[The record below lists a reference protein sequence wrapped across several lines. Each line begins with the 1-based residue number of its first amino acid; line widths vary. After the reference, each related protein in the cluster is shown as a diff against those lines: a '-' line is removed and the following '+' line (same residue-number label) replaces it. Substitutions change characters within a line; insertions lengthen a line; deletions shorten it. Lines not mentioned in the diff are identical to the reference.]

1 MDLSPVQVL
10 ARLSRESHTAAMN
23 APVDIESRDPQRPG
37 ELDRRDPH
45 HRFLLLLLGLGIIIF
60 WVPRLPGSLW
70 VDETTTAWTVDASCG
85 EMLDRSVEFQSMP
98 PTYFM
103 VAWVARQVGGTSEIA
118 LRVPSVIAM
127 ALATY
132 LLYRLGRRLFDAET
146 GLIAAVVLATTNS
159 GAHLATDA
167 RPYAIGVLAF
177 IAATLSLVRW
187 VDDRRTRD
195 GLAYVILAALVVY
208 VHYILAPA
216 LLAHVVYVWIR
227 RHDLPSRWSVVVVG
241 AAFGL
246 LLLPLIPIVLAT
258 LDERDALSLGMQSV
272 GAVLLVILPPEVL
285 AAMAAGIAVVAGRIR
300 LDTDVVARDP
310 AGLPMIW
317 VWAAAPPIVLFVISW
332 VIGAGVL
339 GPQHITISAPAIAL
353 LAAWAIRHLAPSQVR
368 RIVVVSMV
376 IVSLI
381 LGASHRQYTD
391 DWRGAVEY
399 ANGLVTDTST
409 PVLVRS
415 GLVQASRIDWL
426 TDPHRTPVLLA
437 PVEAYPVG
445 GTPVALP
452 YGLSAAERTYLEEEI
467 VPIVG
472 SESRFAV
479 VSWSLGDRVLP
490 WLQGRLQPIGF
501 ELQQRRTFGSVV
513 VDVFERA

>member
-1 MDLSPVQVL
+1 
-10 ARLSRESHTAAMN
+10 
-23 APVDIESRDPQRPG
+23 
-37 ELDRRDPH
+37 
-45 HRFLLLLLGLGIIIF
+45 
-60 WVPRLPGSLW
+60 
-70 VDETTTAWTVDASCG
+70 
-85 EMLDRSVEFQSMP
+85 
-98 PTYFM
+98 
-103 VAWVARQVGGTSEIA
+103 
-118 LRVPSVIAM
+118 
-127 ALATY
+127 
-132 LLYRLGRRLFDAET
+132 
-146 GLIAAVVLATTNS
+146 
-159 GAHLATDA
+159 
-167 RPYAIGVLAF
+167 
-177 IAATLSLVRW
+177 
-187 VDDRRTRD
+187 
-195 GLAYVILAALVVY
+195 
-208 VHYILAPA
+208 
-216 LLAHVVYVWIR
+216 
-227 RHDLPSRWSVVVVG
+227 
-241 AAFGL
+241 
-246 LLLPLIPIVLAT
+246 
-258 LDERDALSLGMQSV
+258 
-272 GAVLLVILPPEVL
+272 
-285 AAMAAGIAVVAGRIR
+285 
-300 LDTDVVARDP
+300 
-310 AGLPMIW
+310 MIW
-317 VWAAAPPIVLFVISW
+317 VWAAAPPIVLFAISW

-437 PVEAYPVG
+437 PVEAYPVS

-452 YGLSAAERTYLEEEI
+452 YGLSAAERRYLEEEI
-467 VPIVG
+467 LPIVG

-490 WLQGRLQPIGF
+490 YLQGRLQPIGF

-513 VDVFERA
+513 VDRVRTRLTGRPFSPPDALTIVRPGFAIGRRPRRLGPRGRHGDNTRSRRHPRSTGTLTSTRARDPSRGPESLEPRDRALVRDPLPERSRDARRVHPGRPGGYSVRSPSMERSSSPTTAAPTGPLTSPRPSAHGSFAVDLKGYGAALLGGIAEARGEFIIMGDADATYDFRAIGPFLERLRPDTTSSWGTGSRAASSRGRCHGSTDASVIRSSPGSVASSSTVR

>member
-1 MDLSPVQVL
+1 M
-10 ARLSRESHTAAMN
+10 
-23 APVDIESRDPQRPG
+23 
-37 ELDRRDPH
+37 
-45 HRFLLLLLGLGIIIF
+45 
-60 WVPRLPGSLW
+60 
-70 VDETTTAWTVDASCG
+70 
-85 EMLDRSVEFQSMP
+85 
-98 PTYFM
+98 
-103 VAWVARQVGGTSEIA
+103 
-118 LRVPSVIAM
+118 
-127 ALATY
+127 
-132 LLYRLGRRLFDAET
+132 
-146 GLIAAVVLATTNS
+146 
-159 GAHLATDA
+159 
-167 RPYAIGVLAF
+167 
-177 IAATLSLVRW
+177 
-187 VDDRRTRD
+187 
-195 GLAYVILAALVVY
+195 
-208 VHYILAPA
+208 
-216 LLAHVVYVWIR
+216 
-227 RHDLPSRWSVVVVG
+227 SVVVVG
-241 AAFGL
+241 AALGL

-300 LDTDVVARDP
+300 LDTDVAARDP
-310 AGLPMIW
+310 AGLPMVW
-317 VWAAAPPIVLFVISW
+317 VWAAAPPIVLFAISW

-339 GPQHITISAPAIAL
+339 GPQHVTISAPAIAL

-368 RIVVVSMV
+368 RIVIVSMV

-452 YGLSAAERTYLEEEI
+452 YGLSAAERRYLEEEV

>member
-1 MDLSPVQVL
+1 
-10 ARLSRESHTAAMN
+10 MN
-23 APVDIESRDPQRPG
+23 GRVDIESRDPQPSG

-45 HRFLLLLLGLGIIIF
+45 YRFLLLLLGLGIIIF

-70 VDETTTAWTVDASCG
+70 VDETTTAWTVDTSFG

-103 VAWVARQVGGTSEIA
+103 IAWVARQVGGTSEIA

-208 VHYILAPA
+208 VHYILAPV
-216 LLAHVVYVWIR
+216 LIAHVVYVWIR
-227 RHDLPSRWSVVVVG
+227 RHELSLRSIVVVG
-241 AAFGL
+241 AALGL

-285 AAMAAGIAVVAGRIR
+285 AAMAAGFAVVAGRLR
-300 LDTDVVARDP
+300 LDTDVSARDP
-310 AGLPMIW
+310 AGLPMVW
-317 VWAAAPPIVLFVISW
+317 VWAAAPPIVLFAISW

-437 PVEAYPVG
+437 PVEAYPVS

-452 YGLSAAERTYLEEEI
+452 YGLSAAELRYLEEE
-467 VPIVG
+467 VLPIVG

-479 VSWSLGDRVLP
+479 VSWSIGDRVLP
-490 WLQGRLQPIGF
+490 YLQGRLGSIGF

-513 VDVFERA
+513 VTEFERA